1 MTNYVTGY
9 LPTVPPKDWM
19 KIAVGGVLGAVQLKD
34 LKDYVGQANNGNTT
48 TIKLSDVTIPSD
60 SVIYKDAPTSSNIQL
75 NFSPLGANEDVTVT
89 DVSNPTALNDISYD
103 KATRLITT
111 TGQYAGRNATIRV
124 TWSGGTKDFTIPV
137 QLYQSGN
144 GGGNTQ
150 VLHPDLVLN
159 PSPQTLTSSEFDT
172 NGLAF
177 TSREDGSYG
186 GGEVTAISGQNLSD
200 FTIDYGVQTSSTTTI
215 KPNKTGL
222 ITNTQ
227 DVVVTVKKDD
237 EVRQVTFHVTGE
249 QTKDVWTFSP
259 DTATVSASDFAKT
272 GVQTWARD
280 DSGSGEVITWSQLD
294 GNSMSN
300 FTINANQTSSGQQT
314 IILKDASTVSSGNV
328 LVFHAI
334 GGGTEKTFTVTIS

>member
-19 KIAVGGVLGAVQLKD
+19 KIAVGGVLGAVQLND

-159 PSPQTLTSSEFDT
+159 PTPQTLTSSEFDT

-186 GGEVTAISGQNLSD
+186 GGEVTGISGINLSD
-200 FTIDYGVQTSSTTTI
+200 VTVDYNSGGNSMITI
-215 KPNKTGL
+215 KPNKSGL

-237 EVRQVTFHVTGE
+237 EVRQITYHVTG
-249 QTKDVWTFSP
+249 
-259 DTATVSASDFAKT
+259 
-272 GVQTWARD
+272 
-280 DSGSGEVITWSQLD
+280 
-294 GNSMSN
+294 
-300 FTINANQTSSGQQT
+300 
-314 IILKDASTVSSGNV
+314 
-328 LVFHAI
+328 
-334 GGGTEKTFTVTIS
+334 

>member
-34 LKDYVGQANNGNTT
+34 LKDYVGQANSGNNVSK
-48 TIKLSDVTIPSD
+48 IKLTDVTVPSNT
-60 SVIYKDAPTSSNIQL
+60 VIYKDAPNPSNIQL
-75 NFSPLGANEDVTVT
+75 NFSPIGANEVVTVT
-89 DVSNPTALNDISYD
+89 DVSNPTALNGISYD
-103 KATRLITT
+103 NSTRQITT

-124 TWSGGTKDFTIPV
+124 TWASGTKDISIPV
-137 QLYQSGN
+137 ELYQSG
-144 GGGNTQ
+144 GSTQ

-159 PSPQTLTSSEFDT
+159 PNPQALTSTDFDN
-172 NGLAF
+172 NGLTF

-186 GGEVTAISGQNLSD
+186 GGTVTAISGQNLSD
-200 FTIDYGVQTSSTTTI
+200 FTIDYNSRSDSTINI

-222 ITNTQ
+222 VATTQ

-237 EVRQVTFHVTGE
+237 EVRQITFNVTGE
-249 QTKDVWTFSP
+249 AKKDVWSFSP
-259 DTATVSASDFAKT
+259 DEVSVSASDFAKT

-280 DSGSGEVITWSQLD
+280 NSGSGEVINWTSVENYDLD
-294 GNSMSN
+294 R

-314 IILKDASTVSSGNV
+314 ITVKDTTGLSAGNV
-328 LVFHAI
+328 IAFHAV
-334 GGGTEKTFTVTIS
+334 GGGTENIFTVKITG

>member
-75 NFSPLGANEDVTVT
+75 NFSPLGANEDV
-89 DVSNPTALNDISYD
+89 
-103 KATRLITT
+103 
-111 TGQYAGRNATIRV
+111 
-124 TWSGGTKDFTIPV
+124 
-137 QLYQSGN
+137 
-144 GGGNTQ
+144 
-150 VLHPDLVLN
+150 
-159 PSPQTLTSSEFDT
+159 
-172 NGLAF
+172 
-177 TSREDGSYG
+177 
-186 GGEVTAISGQNLSD
+186 
-200 FTIDYGVQTSSTTTI
+200 
-215 KPNKTGL
+215 
-222 ITNTQ
+222 
-227 DVVVTVKKDD
+227 
-237 EVRQVTFHVTGE
+237 
-249 QTKDVWTFSP
+249 WTFSP

-280 DSGSGEVITWSQLD
+280 NSGSGEVISWSQLD
-294 GNSMSN
+294 GSSMSN

-314 IILKDASTVSSGNV
+314 IILKDSSTVSSGNV